1 MNAAANVE
9 QAEKLNLLFIDDEKN
24 ILIPLRAIFKRSY
37 QVYTASSGREALQ
50 LMHEHPMHV
59 VVSDQ
64 RMPEMSGVEL
74 LEKVRHYSPSTV
86 RILLTGY
93 SDLTAAIGSINE
105 GAVFRFIEK
114 PWDNTHLK
122 ETVDLAA
129 EVARYHLNS
138 NPGTFKLLPTP
149 EMIDAEIQTADSAR
163 QTPPL
168 PLHGP
173 GSGRDIQLDPDLPQA
188 NILVV
193 DNDLTVLKEINRIFG
208 RSRQVLFASGLDEA
222 VMVLNKYQ
230 IGVMMIDVRVHGE
243 DSLGLINVLKQ
254 RYPALV
260 TMVMTRDADTTH
272 VIRLINQGQ
281 VFRYFTKPVRS
292 GLLKLSLQSAIRY
305 HDAHRQDDSLAR
317 IQPVEAPTEPDVQHS
332 SNRFLGSLKSL
343 WSRVLGR

>member
-1 MNAAANVE
+1 MNAAADTK
-9 QAEKLNLLFIDDEKN
+9 QAEKLNLLFVDDEKN

-37 QVYTASSGREALQ
+37 QVYTADNGREALR
-50 LMHEHPMHV
+50 LMHEHLMHV

-114 PWDNTHLK
+114 PWDNIHLK

-138 NPGTFKLLPTP
+138 DPATFKLLPIP
-149 EMIDAEIQTADSAR
+149 EMIDAETRMADSAR
-163 QTPPL
+163 QAPSSPQ
-168 PLHGP
+168 HGP
-173 GSGRDIQLDPDLPQA
+173 ANGRDIPLDPDLPQA
-188 NILVV
+188 DILVV
-193 DNDLTVLKEINRIFG
+193 DNDLEVLKEINRMFG
-208 RSRQVLFASGLDEA
+208 RSRQVFFASSLNEA
-222 VMVLNKYQ
+222 AAVLNKYR
-230 IGVMMIDVRVHGE
+230 IGVMMIDVQVHGE
-243 DSLGLINVLKQ
+243 DSLGLINALKQ